1 MMSKIKVHINRPEPD
16 KDTISKH
23 KDFKRFSE
31 RYEQYYR
38 QDGIRR
44 MLSGSN
50 RDRRRLVYIVIILVT
65 LLILWLTDEE
75 EQANKQEQPP
85 NTETAE

>member
-1 MMSKIKVHINRPEPD
+1 MSKIRVHINRPEPD
-16 KDTISKH
+16 KETISRH

-65 LLILWLTDEE
+65 LLILWLADEE
-75 EQANKQEQPP
+75 EQANQQQTPP
-85 NTETAE
+85 NTEVTD